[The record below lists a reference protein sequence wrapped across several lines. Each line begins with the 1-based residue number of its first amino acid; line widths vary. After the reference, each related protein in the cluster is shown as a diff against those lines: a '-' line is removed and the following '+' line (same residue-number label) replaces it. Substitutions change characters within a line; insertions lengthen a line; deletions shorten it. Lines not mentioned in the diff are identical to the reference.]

1 MKFACDGFC
10 KVFNAWVVILVSI
23 LYELENGCESPSTC
37 CSRRPDYRC
46 LLQLLAWR
54 YVPIAGRSG
63 QAVERLSITCY
74 SVPPHI
80 QSGIDPSTKS
90 LGLTTKFDWAKGKFV
105 IFSSMYEVD
114 SDLFQGWLTASHLHI
129 DTGTMKLFFALQHH
143 YDNPLHL
150 FNDLQS
156 YGMWVL
162 SWHGRHWRKCWLVHI
177 LLLLLLLLLFCSFFI
192 QEKSCSENLTG

>member
-1 MKFACDGFC
+1 MDARALPHAVVGVRTTGG
-10 KVFNAWVVILVSI
+10 KVGTGAYYNCWHGDMSLLPDVVV
-23 LYELENGCESPSTC
+23 
-37 CSRRPDYRC
+37 RPWRGS
-46 LLQLLAWR
+46 QLH
-54 YVPIAGRSG
+54 VM
-63 QAVERLSITCY
+63 VC
-74 SVPPHI
+74 PPHI

-90 LGLTTKFDWAKGKFV
+90 LGLTTKFDWAKGKFAY
-105 IFSSMYEVD
+105 FSSMYEVD
-114 SDLFQGWLTASHLHI
+114 SDLFQDWLTASHHHI